1 MNNRLRMDQK
11 MDIKNL
17 RKNLQQG
24 KIVVGSEVN
33 EVRSP
38 AIAEVYA
45 AAGLDFI
52 VVDMEHTSFT
62 ISEASQIYRMARNC
76 GIAPLVRIPAI
87 EYEVICRNLDQGA
100 RGIVVPRITSAEEI
114 HQVIEI
120 MKYPPKGKRGLYPG
134 GTAVGYCPTTPADF
148 IRDQNDTTLL
158 IVQIENQQAVQ
169 NLDSILSIPGID
181 VILIGPA
188 DLSLSIGHPCEFLR
202 ENVLSLMRKVIQRCR
217 DYKIPSG
224 VAYADPGLA
233 KSWISEGVQ
242 FFWVNSDMNMLLTG
256 AKAVVAKMHKN
267 NGQ

>member
-1 MNNRLRMDQK
+1 

-38 AIAEVYA
+38 AIAEIYA

-76 GIAPLVRIPAI
+76 GIAPIVRIPVI

-100 RGIVVPRITSAEEI
+100 RGIVVPRITSSEEI
-114 HQVIEI
+114 LQVIEI

-134 GTAVGYCPTTPADF
+134 GTAVGYYPTTPADF
-148 IRDQNDTTLL
+148 IQDQNESTLL
-158 IVQIENQQAVQ
+158 IVQIENHQAVQ
-169 NLDSILSIPGID
+169 NLDSILSIPEID

-188 DLSLSIGHPCEFLR
+188 DLSLSIGHPCEFFD
-202 ENVLSLMRKVIQRCR
+202 EDVLSLMKKVIHKCR
-217 DYKIPSG
+217 NFKVPSG
-224 VAYADPGLA
+224 VAYADPNLA
-233 KSWISEGVQ
+233 KSWIPEGVQ
-242 FFWVNSDMNMLLTG
+242 FFWVNSDINMLLTG
-256 AKAVVAKMHKN
+256 AKAVVAEMHHP
-267 NGQ
+267 GVRS

>member
-87 EYEVICRNLDQGA
+87 EYEVI
-100 RGIVVPRITSAEEI
+100 AEILTKALE
-114 HQVIEI
+114 VSFLELLL
-120 MKYPPKGKRGLYPG
+120 PKKS
-134 GTAVGYCPTTPADF
+134 TK
-148 IRDQNDTTLL
+148 
-158 IVQIENQQAVQ
+158 
-169 NLDSILSIPGID
+169 
-181 VILIGPA
+181 
-188 DLSLSIGHPCEFLR
+188 SLRL
-202 ENVLSLMRKVIQRCR
+202 
-217 DYKIPSG
+217 
-224 VAYADPGLA
+224 
-233 KSWISEGVQ
+233 
-242 FFWVNSDMNMLLTG
+242 
-256 AKAVVAKMHKN
+256 
-267 NGQ
+267 